1 MRVIEKVLSSAEKLK
16 DVQLLPRSPVG
27 PEFEMR
33 ASSVF
38 VEQMQCKGRAYGTRS
53 QIVLAARQS
62 GEVHLFE
69 RNRELSGE
77 WTEQEHSYIISG
89 IEPPASPEHGAEL

>member
-1 MRVIEKVLSSAEKLK
+1 MLSSAEKLT
-16 DVQLLPRSPVG
+16 DVQLLPRSPAA
-27 PEFEMR
+27 PEFEMQ

-53 QIVLAARQS
+53 QIVLAVKQS
-62 GEVHLFE
+62 GEVQLFE

-77 WTEQEHSYIISG
+77 WTEQEYSYIISE
-89 IEPPASPEHGAEL
+89 IEPPESPQYGAEL